1 MSHVVPRPRPPLA
14 RFRTVAALLLALDG
28 LSGCGKALQERALG
42 QWAHDFCKTTPHR
55 SPGQCDAE
63 VDRALPRC
71 TPPFLAKKTTSVQFV
86 QCLGFELPASAA
98 TTPLPVK

>member
-1 MSHVVPRPRPPLA
+1 MCHVVARSRPPFE
-14 RFRTVAALLLALDG
+14 RFRTATALLLAISG
-28 LSGCGKALQERALG
+28 LWGCGKTLQERALG

-63 VDRALPRC
+63 VERALPRC
-71 TPPFLAKKTTSVQFV
+71 TPPFLAKKITSLQFV

-98 TTPLPVK
+98 TKPLPVE